1 VDCVARCVSRSKWLE
16 GVSEG
21 VSEFMRN
28 GTWALGRLL
37 VSARVSRRLETGS
50 SPGERK
56 GFKIVQEQ

>member
-1 VDCVARCVSRSKWLE
+1 
-16 GVSEG
+16 

-37 VSARVSRRLETGS
+37 VSARVSRRLETRS